1 MAIAKHTTLFTVRSF
16 YLTQRKGLCLLSL
29 LLFALQSSSGCKL
42 VNHPSVGGV
51 GFGNAGESL
60 VQNPLQ
66 VSDMNDEFVWNQVI
80 DTLDNY
86 FPINEEQRVIKSQQQ
101 WMEGHVVTLPQVSSG
116 YLEPW
121 LRDSTPGFQRLQ
133 STLQTT
139 RRYADLRVIPNQSGY
154 SVTVVVHK
162 ELEDVDRSQSAA
174 DGAASARHDGSV
186 VRTQQNLLGPPIT
199 LGWIEQERDTELEQ
213 RILQEIQGRVTQVNA
228 PRRRLFHH

>member
-1 MAIAKHTTLFTVRSF
+1 MITAKQNCRYTNRTRFAARYTACACTLV
-16 YLTQRKGLCLLSL
+16 
-29 LLFALQSSSGCKL
+29 LFALPLLTGCKL
-42 VNHPSVGGV
+42 VEHPSIGGV

-66 VSDMNDEFVWNQVI
+66 IPDMNDEFVWNQVI

-101 WMEGHVVTLPQVSSG
+101 WMEGHVLTLPQVSSG

-121 LRDSTPGFQRLQ
+121 LRDATPGYQRLQ
-133 STLQTT
+133 STLQST
-139 RRYADLRVIPNQSGY
+139 RRFADLRVIPNQSGY

-213 RILQEIQGRVTQVNA
+213 RILQEIRGRVTQVNA
-228 PRRRLFHH
+228 PRKRLFHH